1 MRAVTII
8 LAAMLA
14 APLSAWAEGSTM
26 DLFSGPAAVKWG
38 PVPPSLPKG
47 AMIAVLAGDPFKD
60 GPYVLRLKMPAN
72 YRIPA
77 HHHPTT
83 ENVTVVSGSFHAG
96 MGDKLYADKGQVFEP
111 GGFVSMPAGINHF
124 AWATTETNVQVHG
137 NGPFAIVYVN
147 PADTS
152 VIYLLEGGYLRRTPR
167 EVEEA
172 KEWVAEAEFD
182 RYLEAKESSF
192 I

>member
-1 MRAVTII
+1 
-8 LAAMLA
+8 
-14 APLSAWAEGSTM
+14 
-26 DLFSGPAAVKWG
+26 
-38 PVPPSLPKG
+38 
-47 AMIAVLAGDPFKD
+47 MIAVLAGDPFKD

-111 GGFVSMPAGINHF
+111 GGFVSMPAGMNHF
-124 AWATTETNVQVHG
+124 AWATTETIVQVHG

-147 PADTS
+147 PADDPS
-152 VIYLLEGGYLRRTPR
+152 KNP
-167 EVEEA
+167 
-172 KEWVAEAEFD
+172 
-182 RYLEAKESSF
+182 
-192 I
+192 